1 MKSNGFPKSKKLK
14 KENEISLLFKKG
26 KWKTVGNI
34 RVITYSHPDFAESKV
49 GVSASK
55 RYFKKAVDR
64 NRVKRLLRE
73 AYRMEK
79 QPFEQWAKEKQVT
92 AHLFFA
98 YQYKDL
104 PKLEELKSIM
114 NVIFTKIATQ
124 YKS

>member
-34 RVITYSHPDFAESKV
+34 RVITYSHPDFAESKI

-73 AYRMEK
+73 AYRLHQNE
-79 QPFEQWAKEKQVT
+79 FEA
-92 AHLFFA
+92 AFGNHSLIMFFWVS
-98 YQYKDL
+98 
-104 PKLEELKSIM
+104 PKLPADFQEVEKNFLQVLAQK
-114 NVIFTKIATQ
+114 KQ
-124 YKS
+124 